1 MTALRLILLIFLCVG
16 HSLLLAQDTIF
27 LSRLNDRVLLSDT
40 QLAVIA
46 NSAVRHFG
54 EIEKKNEWRGLDSQ
68 MNEQGQSQGWLKMTV
83 HNDLKT
89 DEFFDLDFRAADSI
103 IVFARKKDT
112 TVSYVT
118 GPYTDVRRWLFQE
131 QPGLVPIFCQPG
143 ETVDLYVRLWS
154 YKGRPFS
161 LSGVYLQNR
170 LVSLKTSVEAYRS
183 FIGRIE
189 FNGFFLG
196 AVTFAMI
203 FFLLIFIRLR
213 EPAFLLYGLYLLGAG
228 VYSIVVKTL
237 PYSFLARIAYL
248 DFPLTYKLGEP
259 VQYLFFAAYIAFGKS
274 LLDIDQRYGL
284 LHRLIKIFIRLLLI
298 AGTGLLIYNFYHFEY
313 QLQRYAFVLS
323 RIAILPIGLILLV
336 WIAVSVRNRIK
347 WFFVTGSSLFF
358 IGGMLAVIVDPKSRH
373 LFFGQLDIS
382 SVMVFKTGILL
393 ESLCFALALGY
404 KMRVAQIDKEKTA
417 QAYIEQLEL
426 NKKMAASETERLER
440 MVAERTQ
447 TLIEQTRL
455 IEEQKQVQLQTSFER
470 QLSEMEMSALRSQM
484 NPHFIFNS
492 LNSIRYQIL
501 RKDYDTAAT
510 YLTRFSKLL
519 RYILQN
525 SREHVVSLAEEIEVN
540 RLYVQLE
547 SLRFDQGLDFV
558 LNIPDEID
566 TTDILIP
573 PMLLQPYVENAVKHG
588 LIPSKKP
595 LKKLMISISA
605 DEDGYTFIIEDNGIG
620 RKASAQRTMVDDKQS
635 LGMKIASERIALF
648 NLNFHP
654 FIDVN
659 IEDLYESTG
668 PRGTLVT
675 FTYKTKS

>member
-1 MTALRLILLIFLCVG
+1 MAALRLILFAFLCIVPC
-16 HSLLLAQDTIF
+16 LLMAQDTIF
-27 LSRLNDRVLLSDT
+27 LSRLNNRTLLSDT
-40 QLAVIA
+40 RQAFMA
-46 NSAVRHFG
+46 NSAAINFE
-54 EIEKKNEWRGLDSQ
+54 EIDKKNEWRSMDRPLEEG
-68 MNEQGQSQGWLKMTV
+68 GQNRGWLKMTV
-83 HNDLKT
+83 HNDLSRG
-89 DEFFDLDFRAADSI
+89 DFVDLDFRAADSI
-103 IVFARKKDT
+103 IVFAQKPNT
-112 TVSYVT
+112 TVRYLT
-118 GPYTDVRRWLFQE
+118 GPYVDVRRWLFPE
-131 QPGLVPIFCQPG
+131 QPGLVPVYCKPG
-143 ETVDLYVRLWS
+143 ETVNLYVRLWS
-154 YKGRPFS
+154 YAGRPFS
-161 LSGVYLQNR
+161 LSAVYLQSR
-170 LVSLKTSVEAYRS
+170 PVSLKTSVDAYRS

-196 AVTFAMI
+196 SVTFAMI
-203 FFLLIFIRLR
+203 FFLLIFTRLR
-213 EPAFLLYGLYLLGAG
+213 EPAFLLYALYLLGAG

-248 DFPLTYKLGEP
+248 NYPLTYKLGEP

-274 LLDIDQRYGL
+274 LLDIDQRYDQL
-284 LHRLIKIFIRLLLI
+284 NRMIKIFIGLLLI
-298 AGTGLLIYNFYHFEY
+298 AGTGLLLYNFYHFEY
-313 QLQRYAFVLS
+313 QLQRYAFILS
-323 RIAILPIGLILLV
+323 RIVILPIGLILLV
-336 WIAVSVRNRIK
+336 WIAVSVQNRIK

-358 IGGMLAVIVDPKSRH
+358 IGGLLAVVADPKSRH
-373 LFFGQLDIS
+373 LFFGDLEIS

-404 KMRVAQIDKEKTA
+404 KMRVAQIEKEKTA

-426 NKKMAASETERLER
+426 NKKMAASETERLEK
-440 MVAERTQ
+440 MVAERTE

-501 RKDYDTAAT
+501 KKDYDTAAT

-540 RLYVQLE
+540 KLYVQLE
-547 SLRFDQGLDFV
+547 SLRFDQGLDFI

-566 TTDILIP
+566 TNDIMIP
-573 PMLLQPYVENAVKHG
+573 PMLLQPYIENAVKHG

-595 LKKLMISISA
+595 VKKLTISVSA
-605 DEDGYTFIIEDNGIG
+605 DDDGYTFIIEDNGIG
-620 RKASAQRTMVDDKQS
+620 RMASAKRTMVDDKQS

-654 FIDVN
+654 FIDVF
-659 IEDLYESTG
+659 IQDLYEATG
-668 PRGTLVT
+668 PQGTLVT